1 MKTLNLPKTATTI
14 AITVAITS
22 ALLFGASASF
32 GHVVLAEPTA
42 QANASYRATFRVGH
56 GCDGSPIT
64 SIRVTIPA
72 GFQGSKP
79 MPKAGWAITTK
90 LEKLAKPYT
99 SHGKEVT
106 QDVTEI
112 SWTATSKDHWLQ
124 DAHYDEFVL
133 RGTAPGQVGPIWFA
147 VLQTCETGS
156 LNWADLPATGT
167 STKGMKTPAALLEI
181 VKSDAS
187 AHQH

>member
-1 MKTLNLPKTATTI
+1 MESIMSTMNLLKTLL
-14 AITVAITS
+14 
-22 ALLFGASASF
+22 ASAILIAASSSF

-64 SIRVTIPA
+64 SIKVTIPA

-79 MPKAGWAITTK
+79 MPKAGWVLSTK
-90 LEKLAKPYT
+90 VEKLAKPYT
-99 SHGKEVT
+99 SYGKEVT

-112 SWTATSKDHWLQ
+112 SWTAASKDYWLQ

-133 RGTAPGQVGPIWFA
+133 RGTTQGAVGPIWFA
-147 VLQTCETGS
+147 VLQTCEAGS
-156 LNWADLPATGT
+156 VNWADVPATGT
-167 STKGMKTPAALLEI
+167 STKGMKTPAALLEV
-181 VKSDAS
+181 VKSEGP